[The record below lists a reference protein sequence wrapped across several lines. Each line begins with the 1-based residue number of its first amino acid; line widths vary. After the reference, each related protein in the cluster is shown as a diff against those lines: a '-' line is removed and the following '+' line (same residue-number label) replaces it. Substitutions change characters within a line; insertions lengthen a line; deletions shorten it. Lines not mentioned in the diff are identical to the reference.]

1 MKQIKSES
9 EILKIFK
16 KSSLFS
22 NKWSSYFSV
31 YDKIFKPYKNKIIT
45 FVEIGVLNGGSLLM
59 WKKYFSKNSTIIGI
73 DLNPEAKKL
82 EKYGFKILIGN
93 QTEKLFWK
101 DFYKKIGKVDILLDD
116 GGHKNLHQIST
127 VHYSLSNIK
136 NGGLIVVEDTSA
148 SYMREFSNPSEYSFI
163 NYCKN
168 IIESIHR
175 RSPLLKKNLNKYSKK
190 VFSIDFYESIV
201 VFNINKNKCK
211 KSKFITNFINT
222 NNLNDF
228 RHDAYFQNTKKFIN
242 KKLEFINKIKFLRKI
257 IRKLLYKNFLIEFY
271 ENARIKKILKD
282 IKR

>member
-1 MKQIKSES
+1 MVYLYENFTFVRP
-9 EILKIFK
+9 FK
-16 KSSLFS
+16 K
-22 NKWSSYFSV
+22 YV
-31 YDKIFKPYKNKIIT
+31 GKNII
-45 FVEIGVLNGGSLLM
+45 FVEIGVMHGGSLEM
-59 WKKYFSKNSTIIGI
+59 WKNYFGNNARIIGI
-73 DLNPEAKKL
+73 DINPEAKKL
-82 EKYGFKILIGN
+82 EDKGFEIYIGS
-93 QTEKLFWK
+93 QSSKDFWK
-101 DFYKKIGKVDILLDD
+101 NFYEKVGPVDVILDD

-211 KSKFITNFINT
+211 KSNT
-222 NNLNDF
+222 NN
-228 RHDAYFQNTKKFIN
+228 
-242 KKLEFINKIKFLRKI
+242 
-257 IRKLLYKNFLIEFY
+257 
-271 ENARIKKILKD
+271 
-282 IKR
+282 

>member
-82 EKYGFKILIGN
+82 EKYGFKIFIGN

-242 KKLEFINKIKFLRKI
+242 KKLEFINKIK
-257 IRKLLYKNFLIEFY
+257 
-271 ENARIKKILKD
+271 ILKD
-282 IKR
+282 NYLIFLKNS

>member
-82 EKYGFKILIGN
+82 EKYGFKIFIGN

-136 NGGLIVVEDTSA
+136 NGV
-148 SYMREFSNPSEYSFI
+148 
-163 NYCKN
+163 
-168 IIESIHR
+168 
-175 RSPLLKKNLNKYSKK
+175 LKCYP
-190 VFSIDFYESIV
+190 
-201 VFNINKNKCK
+201 
-211 KSKFITNFINT
+211 
-222 NNLNDF
+222 
-228 RHDAYFQNTKKFIN
+228 QNRFP
-242 KKLEFINKIKFLRKI
+242 KLE
-257 IRKLLYKNFLIEFY
+257 KNQFY
-271 ENARIKKILKD
+271 V
-282 IKR
+282 

>member
-82 EKYGFKILIGN
+82 EKYGFKIFIGN